1 MFRKR
6 LNTPFSEH
14 FFSQQRPQICI
25 TCSKEERSSRCGEPE
40 EPWGNFAYEY
50 LDSFPLVMKIMAICS
65 PACVS
70 DEFQYH
76 KSFIGKGEMML
87 AVQINPDQLNF
98 TFTQKIPIDM
108 NIFSIIVTLGP
119 DGSLYLAC

>member
-1 MFRKR
+1 MSKTELFFHKEAKQS
-6 LNTPFSEH
+6 FSEL
-14 FFSQQRPQICI
+14 FFILQRPQICI
-25 TCSKEERSSRCGEPE
+25 TCGKNERSSRCGELK
-40 EPWGNFAYEY
+40 EPWGNLAYEY
-50 LDSFPLVMKIMAICS
+50 LDSFPLVMKIMTICS

-87 AVQINPDQLNF
+87 AVQINPDQLSF

-108 NIFSIIVTLGP
+108 NIF
-119 DGSLYLAC
+119 